1 MLNGYV
7 KQRWQSEK
15 ITKCRDY
22 IEEIELHWKIAS
34 FYPESLPYFCHIFA
48 IKHQNYK
55 KNCMVMSRAAIN
67 WNCLSL
73 PISYIIVVDKESKFY
88 LILLYI
94 DIIVFA

>member
-7 KQRWQSEK
+7 KQHWQSEK

-22 IEEIELHWKIAS
+22 IEEIELHWRIAS

-55 KNCMVMSRAAIN
+55 KTVFPSNLKILTF
-67 WNCLSL
+67 LS
-73 PISYIIVVDKESKFY
+73 PRSYAMAMYDPLKTWLRVFSSGLD
-88 LILLYI
+88 IL
-94 DIIVFA
+94 FH

>member
-7 KQRWQSEK
+7 IQHWQSEK

-55 KNCMVMSRAAIN
+55 KNCMVMSRSAIN
-67 WNCLSL
+67 WNCLFL
-73 PISYIIVVDKESKFY
+73 PISYIIVVDEESKFY
-88 LILLYI
+88 YISLYI
-94 DIIVFA
+94 DIIDA